1 MTDWSQFVRYFCA
14 CCGEECINHAD
25 AVTTENTLC
34 RTCSDVFGFSRG
46 DPTATSEGEGE
57 SAGPKAQRSECPGPD
72 RERQSRSAPARQTGS
87 APSRGDPEA
96 RAHPPNPEGE
106 GGSPLRCGGR
116 ERTTS
121 PARRETDEE

>member
-14 CCGEECINHAD
+14 CCGEECINHVD

-34 RTCSDVFGFSRG
+34 RTCSDVLGVSRG
-46 DPTATSEGEGE
+46 WIAVTSEGEGE
-57 SAGPKAQRSECPGPD
+57 PAGPEAQRSEHPGPD

-106 GGSPLRCGGR
+106 GGSRLRCGDR
-116 ERTTS
+116 ERTTRF
-121 PARRETDEE
+121 PGRETDE